1 MSTNQSMQIFSII
14 SQIEQ
19 VVENSP
25 RPKLGGNTKR
35 TVDVDEIYDL
45 LGDLKVTIPE
55 DIRRANSVLIDA
67 DNIVAHAEEHANEL
81 VAEAQAH
88 ADNIVA
94 QAEEQARDMAEEAER
109 RFEQR
114 LSEHEITAEAERRAA
129 ALTHMAETNANIV
142 YEGAKQYAD
151 DILADLQRFLV
162 KYQDLVAE
170 NRAELGVR
178 AREEA
183 QEASAEQ
190 SAPQEAARRVP
201 HRKAPAQN
209 VEEDD
214 GDFDDEEDFAP
225 RKSILSGLF
234 KRKRRSDDF
243 DDMEEEELYE
253 EDAPEQEQSARRFK
267 KAETP
272 ELDMDLP
279 EE

>member
-55 DIRRANSVLIDA
+55 DIRRANSVLIEA

-81 VAEAQAH
+81 VADAQAH
-88 ADNIVA
+88 AESLVA
-94 QAEEQARDMAEEAER
+94 QAEEQARGIAEEAER
-109 RFEQR
+109 QFEQR
-114 LSEHEITAEAERRAA
+114 LSEHEITGEAQRRAA
-129 ALTHMAETNANIV
+129 ALASMAENNATIV

-162 KYQDLVAE
+162 QYQNLVAE

-178 AREEA
+178 AKAEP
-183 QEASAEQ
+183 QEPVAEQ
-190 SAPQEAARRVP
+190 PASPAAEPARPLRR
-201 HRKAPAQN
+201 RAPAQPP
-209 VEEDD
+209 VDEDD
-214 GDFDDEEDFAP
+214 DFEDDDFAP

-234 KRKRRSDDF
+234 KRKHRDDDYEDF
-243 DDMEEEELYE
+243 EEEDSYQE
-253 EDAPEQEQSARRFK
+253 EEQPTRRFR
-267 KAETP
+267 KAEAP
-272 ELDMDLP
+272 ELDIDLP

>member
-67 DNIVAHAEEHANEL
+67 DNIVAH
-81 VAEAQAH
+81 
-88 ADNIVA
+88 
-94 QAEEQARDMAEEAER
+94 AEEQARDMAEEAER

-190 SAPQEAARRVP
+190 SAPQEEARRVP

-209 VEEDD
+209 VAEDD